1 MGGSWAD
8 SGFRLVLVLNTF
20 IVFSVAAFYYANDQR
35 VSKSFG
41 DCFAE
46 PDSDLPTKEPLPSS
60 TNVSLDWKILYYST
74 LGC

>member
-8 SGFRLVLVLNTF
+8 SGFRVIGVLNTF
-20 IVFSVAAFYYANDQR
+20 IVFSVAAFYYAHDQR
-35 VSKSFG
+35 VSKSLG

-46 PDSDLPTKEPLPSS
+46 PASDLPTIESMPSS
-60 TNVSLDWKILYYST
+60 TNVSLNWKILYYAT